1 MQKKGEERQWKQVSF
16 KSVYNWIKQKREK
29 GSLKPNKPS
38 STRRRKIN
46 KEDLKK
52 YVQEHPDHYLREIAV
67 VFNVSSGA
75 IFKALKNMQITLKK
89 TLLYKE
95 REEKRRKEFQEKI
108 KSIAKDRLVFIDE
121 SGIDIFLS
129 RKLGRSLRGDKIYG
143 ETSGRRYARQSF
155 IAAKV
160 GSRIIAPMIFEGICH
175 SKLFETWI
183 EEFLT
188 KELIPGQIV
197 IINNTAFH
205 KSAKTSPNISC

>member
-1 MQKKGEERQWKQVSF
+1 MYYYPEVLRKKVVSYVEEGRGTAVEASKLYQVSF

-89 TLLYKE
+89 NSTLQ
-95 REEKRRKEFQEKI
+95 RKRGEAAQR
-108 KSIAKDRLVFIDE
+108 V
-121 SGIDIFLS
+121 S
-129 RKLGRSLRGDKIYG
+129 RKNK
-143 ETSGRRYARQSF
+143 
-155 IAAKV
+155 KH
-160 GSRIIAPMIFEGICH
+160 C
-175 SKLFETWI
+175 
-183 EEFLT
+183 
-188 KELIPGQIV
+188 
-197 IINNTAFH
+197 
-205 KSAKTSPNISC
+205 